1 MRALPS
7 LSLRRERGFYMN
19 GITNDQQPIITYET
33 AIQSMVFLAQ
43 STHKELLKSVG
54 INEANVRKLMQ
65 DAYWLGPERYTVEN
79 TFRALMA
86 GSMRIVGL
94 TDYDVPVE
102 FLAAGIAIFVK
113 PCNARVACGW
123 LERPYTARD
132 LASGGTTLVPVSA
145 RQLMALVIMLY
156 QCTEKNYAV
165 SLLEQKIGILMREA
179 QILGPSANK
188 EKGGD

>member
-1 MRALPS
+1 
-7 LSLRRERGFYMN
+7 MN
-19 GITNDQQPIITYET
+19 GIINDVKPIITYET
-33 AIQSMVFLAQ
+33 AIQSMTFLAE

-54 INEANVRKLMQ
+54 INEASVRKLMQ
-65 DAYWLGPERYTVEN
+65 DAYWLGPERYQVET

-94 TDYDVPVE
+94 ADYDVPVE

-132 LASGGTTLVPVSA
+132 LASGGTTLIPVSA
-145 RQLMALVIMLY
+145 QQLMALVVMLY
-156 QCTEKNYAV
+156 QCNEKNTAV
-165 SLLEQKIGILMREA
+165 SLLERKIGIIVREQ
-179 QILGPSANK
+179 QIIGN
-188 EKGGD
+188 GQ